1 MQQCCAVL
9 CCEGSLPPP
18 PQLGGELK
26 YQRAHGEHST
36 ISTGLGQTLSKAVAT
51 ALSEHSPWLAGMWP
65 SSRVSACPLC
75 PYVLCVHVSRVS
87 MCPYVLCVC
96 VSHMCLCVPCVPHVC
111 VSPMS
116 VCPMCQHARAPCDSD
131 PSARA
136 SLCPTPKETDVS
148 LCSLSVGINGITPEM
163 TAPTGPFRN
172 VGLSRA
178 AQTHRLRKLR
188 APSKCRECNSYVYF
202 QGAECEEV
210 MLGMW
215 EEEEVGGGPPCA
227 HSAATCALPAPLPP
241 TSEPFPVPQCYLACH
256 KKCLETLAIQ
266 CGHKKLQGKLQLFGQ
281 DFLKA
286 SQGSADGIPFIVKK
300 CISEIEKRALK
311 TKVSPLPSPLLRLL
325 ALQMGSVLV

>member
-1 MQQCCAVL
+1 MEWGCSSAVL

-136 SLCPTPKETDVS
+136 SLCPTSKETDVS

-215 EEEEVGGGPPCA
+215 EEEEVGGDHPVP
-227 HSAATCALPAPLPP
+227 TALPRVPSQPCCPP
-241 TSEPFPVPQCYLACH
+241 P
-256 KKCLETLAIQ
+256 
-266 CGHKKLQGKLQLFGQ
+266 
-281 DFLKA
+281 
-286 SQGSADGIPFIVKK
+286 
-300 CISEIEKRALK
+300 
-311 TKVSPLPSPLLRLL
+311 PSPSLSPSATWR
-325 ALQMGSVLV
+325 ATRSAWRPWPSNAGTRSSRGSCSFSGRTS